1 LYDVVTT
8 SIYDLSGGRTHIT
21 KYDRTLALRL
31 AKTRSYP
38 SCKTKGQA
46 GWDMVLSTAT
56 GYYENVM
63 TTLTVKIPEALE
75 RSIAIA
81 ARRERV
87 TKSELVRRAM
97 AKYIAQTGEDRTFQ
111 SAIDLA
117 GDLIGSVRGGPV
129 DLATNAKYMDDYGK

>member
-1 LYDVVTT
+1 
-8 SIYDLSGGRTHIT
+8 
-21 KYDRTLALRL
+21 
-31 AKTRSYP
+31 
-38 SCKTKGQA
+38 
-46 GWDMVLSTAT
+46 MVLSTAT
-56 GYYENVM
+56 GYYENIM

-97 AKYIAQTGEDRTFQ
+97 AKYVAQTDEHRTFQ
-111 SAIDLA
+111 SARDLA

-129 DLATNAKYMDDYGK
+129 DLATSGKYMDGYGK

>member
-1 LYDVVTT
+1 MSHVGTTALQSQVT
-8 SIYDLSGGRTHIT
+8 SRRPDSAELS
-21 KYDRTLALRL
+21 
-31 AKTRSYP
+31 SQPYP
-38 SCKTKGQA
+38 KDS
-46 GWDMVLSTAT
+46 WNVVLSSAIR
-56 GYYENVM
+56 YYEYVM

-97 AKYIAQTGEDRTFQ
+97 SKYVAQAGDHKFQ
-111 SAIDLA
+111 SALDLA
-117 GDLIGSVRGGPV
+117 GGLIGSVRGGPV

>member
-1 LYDVVTT
+1 MNT
-8 SIYDLSGGRTHIT
+8 SSIVLRGRL
-21 KYDRTLALRL
+21 DPALGVGIIEETIHFRE
-31 AKTRSYP
+31 P
-38 SCKTKGQA
+38 GN
-46 GWDMVLSTAT
+46 MVLSIAT
-56 GYYENVM
+56 RYYEKIM

-75 RSIAIA
+75 RSITIA

-97 AKYIAQTGEDRTFQ
+97 AKYVAQTGEDHKFQ
-111 SAIDLA
+111 SALDLA

>member
-1 LYDVVTT
+1 
-8 SIYDLSGGRTHIT
+8 
-21 KYDRTLALRL
+21 
-31 AKTRSYP
+31 
-38 SCKTKGQA
+38 
-46 GWDMVLSTAT
+46 MVLSTAIW
-56 GYYENVM
+56 YYEHAM

-97 AKYIAQTGEDRTFQ
+97 AKYVAQAGENYKFQ
-111 SAIDLA
+111 SALDLA
-117 GDLIGSVRGGPV
+117 GDLIGSVRGAPV

>member
-1 LYDVVTT
+1 
-8 SIYDLSGGRTHIT
+8 
-21 KYDRTLALRL
+21 
-31 AKTRSYP
+31 
-38 SCKTKGQA
+38 
-46 GWDMVLSTAT
+46 MVLFTAI

-63 TTLTVKIPEALE
+63 TTLTVKISEALE

-97 AKYIAQTGEDRTFQ
+97 AKYVAQTGEDHKFQ
-111 SAIDLA
+111 SAMDLA

>member
-1 LYDVVTT
+1 L
-8 SIYDLSGGRTHIT
+8 
-21 KYDRTLALRL
+21 
-31 AKTRSYP
+31 
-38 SCKTKGQA
+38 
-46 GWDMVLSTAT
+46 VLSTAI
-56 GYYENVM
+56 GYYENIM
-63 TTLTVKIPEALE
+63 ATLTVKIPEALE

-97 AKYIAQTGEDRTFQ
+97 AKYVAQNDDDHKFQ
-111 SAIDLA
+111 SAMDLA

>member
-1 LYDVVTT
+1 VPGFAEFREDKV
-8 SIYDLSGGRTHIT
+8 G
-21 KYDRTLALRL
+21 
-31 AKTRSYP
+31 
-38 SCKTKGQA
+38 
-46 GWDMVLSTAT
+46 T
-56 GYYENVM
+56 GYYLVPSGITRIIM
-63 TTLTVKIPEALE
+63 TTLTVKIPETLE

-97 AKYIAQTGEDRTFQ
+97 AKYVAQSGEDLKFQ
-111 SAIDLA
+111 SAMDLA

>member
-1 LYDVVTT
+1 MSHVGTTALQSQVT
-8 SIYDLSGGRTHIT
+8 SRRPDSAELS
-21 KYDRTLALRL
+21 
-31 AKTRSYP
+31 SQPYP
-38 SCKTKGQA
+38 KDS
-46 GWDMVLSTAT
+46 WNVVLSSAIR
-56 GYYENVM
+56 YYEYVM

-97 AKYIAQTGEDRTFQ
+97 SKYVAQASDHKFQ
-111 SAIDLA
+111 SALDLA
-117 GDLIGSVRGGPV
+117 GGLIGSVRGGPV

>member
-1 LYDVVTT
+1 
-8 SIYDLSGGRTHIT
+8 
-21 KYDRTLALRL
+21 
-31 AKTRSYP
+31 
-38 SCKTKGQA
+38 
-46 GWDMVLSTAT
+46 MVLSIAT

-97 AKYIAQTGEDRTFQ
+97 AKYVAQTGENRKFQ